1 MERYKSFQLQLYRS
15 EVRVTRWQTFL
26 IILGL
31 LAAAIVLTLVVTA
44 VYVNMIN
51 AQALKS
57 LYSQQGV

>member
-1 MERYKSFQLQLYRS
+1 M
-15 EVRVTRWQTFL
+15 TRWQTFL

-31 LAAAIVLTLVVTA
+31 LAAAIVLTLVITA
-44 VYVNMIN
+44 IYINMIN